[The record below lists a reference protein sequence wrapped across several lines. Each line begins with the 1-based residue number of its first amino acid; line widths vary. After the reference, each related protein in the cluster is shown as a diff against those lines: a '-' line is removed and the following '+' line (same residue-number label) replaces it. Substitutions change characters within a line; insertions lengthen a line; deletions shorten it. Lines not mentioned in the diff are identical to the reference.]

1 MVMEIT
7 WYGQACFRLR
17 DRGRTVVT
25 DPYGPRLGL
34 RLPRIRANVVTVSHQ
49 HEDHNHVSAIRGA
62 PYVISVPGE
71 YEIKGV
77 FIIGVSTSHDAQ
89 QGQQLGLL
97 SGDLLPPQQRRN
109 TAYLIEFDDL
119 SVCHLGNL
127 RHVPNQEQLEQ
138 LGTADILLVPIG
150 GRSTLTGT
158 RAAELVGLLEPS
170 IVIPMH
176 YRFPGLSAK
185 LETPRRFLRE
195 MGIERPKRIESLR
208 LTKARL
214 PAQTRVIL
222 LEPKQ

>member
-1 MVMEIT
+1 MEIT

-17 DRGRTVVT
+17 DRGRAVVT
-25 DPYGPRLGL
+25 DPYGPGLGL
-34 RLPRIRANVVTVSHQ
+34 HLPRIRATVVTVSHQ
-49 HEDHNHVSAIRGA
+49 HEDHNHVSAIRGS

-71 YEIKGV
+71 YEIEGV
-77 FIIGVSTSHDAQ
+77 FVIGVSTSPDAR

-97 SGDLLPPQQRRN
+97 PADLLPPQQQRN

-119 SVCHLGNL
+119 SVCHLGSPT
-127 RHVPNQEQLEQ
+127 HMPNQEQVEQ

-150 GRSTLTGT
+150 GRPTLTGT

-176 YRFPGLSAK
+176 YRLPGLSAK

-195 MGIERPKRIESLR
+195 MGIERPERMESLR
-208 LTKARL
+208 ITKARL